1 MGIAEVVDAI
11 RAHVAHLHD
20 SGEFQVREAARV
32 EAEMAMMLREAL
44 LADLMNKI
52 PAQQIDAM
60 LARVVAR
67 EIDPYTAVDQL
78 VKAGVNGKGSA

>member
-1 MGIAEVVDAI
+1 M
-11 RAHVAHLHD
+11 
-20 SGEFQVREAARV
+20 REAARV
-32 EAEMAMMLREAL
+32 EAELARMLREAL
-44 LADLMNKI
+44 LAELLNKM

-78 VKAGVNGKGSA
+78 VKAGVNGNGSARDRARAG